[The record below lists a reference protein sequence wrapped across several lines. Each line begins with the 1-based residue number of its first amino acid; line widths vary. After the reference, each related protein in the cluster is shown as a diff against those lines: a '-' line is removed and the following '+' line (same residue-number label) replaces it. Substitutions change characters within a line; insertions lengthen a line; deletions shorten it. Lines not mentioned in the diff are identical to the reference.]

1 MSSPQMQRWFAAAE
15 AEVRTACGEANA
27 VPATLM
33 PLLEDGE
40 ATSAPVSVALA
51 HAYLRDGDIHAAA
64 RAVPAWSDET
74 KSDPFLAPRLEAG
87 LVEAVTASHLGD
99 APRAAA
105 TLERVLTLS
114 EPDGFRRVF
123 VRGGQSVR
131 DLLAKHL
138 ESGTAY
144 WSLVRDLVEEPPT
157 APGEEERAAGRPDEP
172 LTERELT
179 VLRFLQSVLSN
190 EEIASKLFVSVNT
203 LKTHVRNIYRK
214 LGVGRRREAVRRARE
229 LHLL

>member
-1 MSSPQMQRWFAAAE
+1 MSSPQMQRWLAAAE
-15 AEVRTACGEANA
+15 AEVRTASGGAHA

-33 PLLEDGE
+33 PLLEDVE
-40 ATSAPVSVALA
+40 ATSAPVAVALA
-51 HAYLRDGDIHAAA
+51 HAYLRNGDIHAAA
-64 RAVPAWSDET
+64 RAVPHWSDET
-74 KSDPFLAPRLEAG
+74 KSDPLLALRLDAG
-87 LVEAVTASHLGD
+87 LIEAVTASQLGD
-99 APRAAA
+99 ASRAAA
-105 TLERVLTLS
+105 TLERVLCMS

-131 DLLAKHL
+131 DLLAKQL

-144 WSLVRDLVEEPPT
+144 WSLVRDLLQAPRP
-157 APGEEERAAGRPDEP
+157 APGGQEHSVSGPNEP

-203 LKTHVRNIYRK
+203 VKTHVRNIYRK

>member
-15 AEVRTACGEANA
+15 AEVRTASGGAHA

-33 PLLEDGE
+33 PLLEDVE
-40 ATSAPVSVALA
+40 ATSAPVAVALA
-51 HAYLRDGDIHAAA
+51 HAYLRDGDVHAAA
-64 RAVPAWSDET
+64 RALPHWSDET
-74 KSDPFLAPRLEAG
+74 RSDPFLALRLDAG
-87 LVEAVTASHLGD
+87 LVEAVTASQLGD
-99 APRAAA
+99 ASRAAA
-105 TLERVLTLS
+105 TLERVLRLS

-131 DLLAKHL
+131 DLLAKQL
-138 ESGTAY
+138 ESGTTY
-144 WSLVRDLVEEPPT
+144 WSLVRDLVEEPA
-157 APGEEERAAGRPDEP
+157 APGGQDRSAGGPDEP

-203 LKTHVRNIYRK
+203 VKTHVRNIYRK
-214 LGVGRRREAVRRARE
+214 LDVDRRREAVRRARE